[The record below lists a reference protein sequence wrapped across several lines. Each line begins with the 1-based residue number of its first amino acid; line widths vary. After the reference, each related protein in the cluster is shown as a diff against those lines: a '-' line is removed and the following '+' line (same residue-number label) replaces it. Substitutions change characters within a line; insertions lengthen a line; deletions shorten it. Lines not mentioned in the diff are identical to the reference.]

1 LTAENTAS
9 ARPALAD
16 LEVGQTVI
24 ETAIPVSRAD
34 LIAYAAASGDHNHIH
49 WNERFAREVGL
60 PDVIAHGMLT
70 MGSVVAKITDW
81 AGDPGAVADVRTR
94 FTSMVVV
101 PDAESGTP
109 DQPTAQLD
117 LTAKVGALDPENG
130 VARLDLEVASAGEKV
145 LGRTQVKVRLR

>member
-1 LTAENTAS
+1 MTAEHA

-16 LEVGQTVI
+16 LEVGERVI
-24 ETAIPVSRAD
+24 ETAVPVSRAD

-49 WNERFAREVGL
+49 WNERYAREVGL

-70 MGSVVAKITDW
+70 MGSVLTKVTDW
-81 AGDPGAVADVRTR
+81 AGDPGAIADARTR

-101 PDAESGTP
+101 PDAESGPPST
-109 DQPTAQLD
+109 PTAQLD
-117 LTAKVGALDPENG
+117 LTAAVGAIDADAG
-130 VARLDLEVASAGEKV
+130 IVRLDLEVASAGEKV